1 VRILLICV
9 CLTMSS
15 SLAAA
20 QKNGTTKEREPT
32 RPAKAATAAATV
44 EQQRFAAILT
54 IRNIAAR
61 LQEVSDTRV
70 KARALAKLGDLLWK
84 DDEPYARQLFLRAY
98 ELTAKTDQMPLSEVK
113 NLAALRKEILGPIAH
128 RDPNLARKLIED
140 QKAELTEAQ
149 RAETNLSIA
158 YQLLDSYGD
167 NEAAEGFARSSFN
180 QGMNVVELAVWL
192 LELRERNQRSAD
204 LLFKELLQTFV
215 SQPVAGAN
223 DCLYLGTYLFT
234 SPRAVA
240 LGPTTRSIS
249 IIGGV
254 PVPDLTADRPNT
266 PAALVR
272 EYLAAAANI
281 LLRETTD
288 PREQKLRYVTIYML
302 IPKAERVARDLLP
315 ALFKARQALTG
326 QVPPEFTQPQTFA
339 KLNRP
344 PLEDQTELDR
354 VLEEIG
360 RLPDQTRRDV
370 RYVSVVFALWS
381 KGNFLRAREVI
392 NKVSDLKVQLD
403 LNCVV
408 DFGDAA
414 SQLDTK
420 TKNLAPVENVAKKL
434 PCSLE
439 RAMLWLAI
447 ANARKATGNKQRAR
461 ESLDEGLT
469 TARSIDDAHRPYLL
483 LNVAGQY
490 ADLDASLGQQVFRE
504 AVKEF
509 NEQTGEKVAALNWN
523 REITIGPLTQ
533 PFALKIK
540 GADPDFENNVRALVN
555 SDAESAIA
563 TLKTLTNE
571 PALTAGLLAA
581 AKSILK

>member
-1 VRILLICV
+1 MRILIIYL
-9 CLTMSS
+9 CLAMSGG
-15 SLAAA
+15 LAAA
-20 QKNGTTKEREPT
+20 QKNASTKERESS
-32 RPAKAATAAATV
+32 RPAKAAAAAASV
-44 EQQRFAAILT
+44 EQQRFAAVLT
-54 IRNIAAR
+54 IRSIAAR

-70 KARALAKLGDLLWK
+70 KARALANLGDLLWK

-98 ELTAKTDQMPLSEVK
+98 ELTAKTDQMTATEVK
-113 NLAALRKEILGPIAH
+113 KLAALRKEILGPIAH
-128 RDPNLARKLIED
+128 RDPGLVRKLIED

-204 LLFKELLQTFV
+204 LLFKELLQAFV
-215 SQPVAGAN
+215 SQPAAGAN

-234 SPRAVA
+234 SPRAIA

-288 PREQKLRYVTIYML
+288 AREQKLRYVTIYML
-302 IPKAERVARDLLP
+302 IPKAERVAPDLLP
-315 ALFKARQALTG
+315 ALFKARQTLTG

-344 PLEDQTELDR
+344 PLDDQTELDR
-354 VLEEIG
+354 VLDEIG
-360 RLPDQTRRDV
+360 KLPDQTRRDV
-370 RYVSVVFALWS
+370 RYVSVIFSLWS
-381 KGNFLRAREVI
+381 KGKFLRAREVI
-392 NKVSDLKVQLD
+392 NKVSDLNVQRE

-414 SQLDTK
+414 SQLETN
-420 TKNLAPVENVAKKL
+420 TRNLDPIENIATKL
-434 PCSLE
+434 PCTFE

-447 ANARKATGNKQRAR
+447 ANGHKGAGNKQHAR

-469 TARSIDDAHRPYLL
+469 TARSIDDVHRPYLL

-490 ADLDASLGQQVFRE
+490 ADLDAIVGQQVLRE

-509 NEQTGEKVAALNWN
+509 NGQTSEKIVALNWN
-523 REITIGPLTQ
+523 REITVGPLTQ
-533 PFALKIK
+533 PFALKVK
-540 GADPDFENNVRALVN
+540 GADFDFEKNVRALVN
-555 SDAESAIA
+555 TDAESAMA

-581 AKSILK
+581 AKTILK

>member
-1 VRILLICV
+1 MRILIIYV
-9 CLTMSS
+9 CLAMGG

-20 QKNGTTKEREPT
+20 QKTGTTKERESS
-32 RPAKAATAAATV
+32 RPAKAAAAAAST
-44 EQQRFAAILT
+44 EQQRFAAVLT
-54 IRNIAAR
+54 VRSIAAR
-61 LQEVSDTRV
+61 LQEVSDTRF

-84 DDEPYARQLFLRAY
+84 DDEPYARQMFLRAY
-98 ELTAKTDQMPLSEVK
+98 DLTAKTDQMPAIEVK
-113 NLAALRKEILGPIAH
+113 KLAALRKEILGPIAH

-140 QKAELTEAQ
+140 KKNELTDAQ

-167 NEAAEGFARSSFN
+167 NEAAEGFARSSLN
-180 QGMNVVELAVWL
+180 QGMNVVELAIWL
-192 LELRERNQRSAD
+192 LELRERNQRSSD
-204 LLFKELLQTFV
+204 LLFKELLQAFV
-215 SQPVAGAN
+215 SKPSAGAN

-272 EYLAAAANI
+272 EYLAAAATI
-281 LLRETTD
+281 LLRETTEA
-288 PREQKLRYVTIYML
+288 REQKLRYVTIYML
-302 IPKAERVARDLLP
+302 IPKAERVAPDILP
-315 ALFKARQALTG
+315 ALWKARQTLQA
-326 QVPPEFTQPQTFA
+326 QVPPEFTQAQTFA
-339 KLNRP
+339 KLNRA
-344 PLEDQTELDR
+344 PLDDQTELDR
-354 VLEEIG
+354 VLDEIG

-370 RYVSVVFALWS
+370 RYVSVVFTLWS
-381 KGNFLRAREVI
+381 NGKFLRAREVI
-392 NKVSDLKVQLD
+392 NKVSDLNVQRE

-414 SQLDTK
+414 SQLEASNR
-420 TKNLAPVENVAKKL
+420 NLAPVENMARKL

-439 RAMLWLAI
+439 RAMLWLAL
-447 ANARKATGNKQRAR
+447 ANAHKATGNKQRAR

-490 ADLDASLGQQVFRE
+490 ADLDASVGQQVLRE
-504 AVKEF
+504 AVKQF
-509 NEQTGEKVAALNWN
+509 NEQTAEEVVALNWN
-523 REITIGPLTQ
+523 REITVGPLIQ
-533 PFALKIK
+533 PFALKVK
-540 GADPDFENNVRALVN
+540 GSDPEFEKNVRALVN

-571 PALTAGLLAA
+571 PSLTAGLLAA
-581 AKSILK
+581 AKTILK

>member
-1 VRILLICV
+1 
-9 CLTMSS
+9 MGGG
-15 SLAAA
+15 LAAA
-20 QKNGTTKEREPT
+20 QKNATTKERESV
-32 RPAKAATAAATV
+32 KTAAAAASV
-44 EQQRFAAILT
+44 EQQRFAAVLT
-54 IRNIAAR
+54 VRSIAAR

-70 KARALAKLGDLLWK
+70 KARALANLGDLLWK

-98 ELTAKTDQMPLSEVK
+98 ELTARTDQMPATEVIK
-113 NLAALRKEILGPIAH
+113 LAALRKEILGPIAH

-167 NEAAEGFARSSFN
+167 NEAAEGFARSSLN
-180 QGMNVVELAVWL
+180 QGMNVIELAVWL
-192 LELRERNQRSAD
+192 LELREKNQRSAD
-204 LLFKELLQTFV
+204 LLFNELLQAFV
-215 SQPVAGAN
+215 SQPAAGAN

-234 SPRAVA
+234 SPRAIA

-266 PAALVR
+266 SPAIVR
-272 EYLAAAANI
+272 DYLAAAANI

-288 PREQKLRYVTIYML
+288 AREQKLRYVTIYML
-302 IPKAERVARDLLP
+302 IPKAERVAPDLLP
-315 ALFKARQALTG
+315 ALFKARQTLTG

-344 PLEDQTELDR
+344 SLDDQTELDR

-360 RLPDQTRRDV
+360 RLPDQTRRDM
-370 RYVSVVFALWS
+370 RYVSVIFSLWS
-381 KGNFLRAREVI
+381 KGKFLRAREVI
-392 NKVSDLKVQLD
+392 NKVSDLNVQRE

-408 DFGDAA
+408 DFGDA
-414 SQLDTK
+414 SSRLDTNI
-420 TKNLAPVENVAKKL
+420 KNLAPVENIAKRL
-434 PCSLE
+434 PCILE
-439 RAMLWLAI
+439 RAMLWLAL
-447 ANARKATGNKQRAR
+447 ANAHKVTGNKQRAR

-469 TARSIDDAHRPYLL
+469 TARSIDDARRPYLL
-483 LNVAGQY
+483 LNVGGQY
-490 ADLDASLGQQVFRE
+490 ADLEASVGQLVIRE

-509 NEQTGEKVAALNWN
+509 NEQTAGEVAKLNWN
-523 REITIGPLTQ
+523 REIIVGPLTQ
-533 PFALKIK
+533 PFALKVK
-540 GADPDFENNVRALVN
+540 GADLNFEKNVRALVD
-555 SDAESAIA
+555 SDAESTLA

-581 AKSILK
+581 AKTILK